1 MNKDI
6 DNIDNTD
13 KSVEKAL
20 DIMESSSEIN
30 VEQLQEMLKD
40 EETLQACRDIMD
52 SSLFLQQK
60 SGMEL
65 PNIEMELERFK
76 KKQYTTRMRSNF
88 WKVSMGIAAMI
99 AVLFGTY
106 YLINTLTTP
115 TLEPITVFTADAA
128 PQHITLQKDNGE
140 KIILDEPQSSNQTL
154 PQKVISK
161 SEKKELDYR
170 QVISTTT
177 QTPVSYTHLRAHETG
192 RNLVCRLLLEKK
204 KRRTV
209 ERGVAVPRT
218 IIT

>member
-6 DNIDNTD
+6 DNIDSTD

-76 KKQYTTRMRSNF
+76 KKQYTARMRSNF

-106 YLINTLTTP
+106 YLINTLTTLP
-115 TLEPITVFTADAA
+115 WSQSQYLLRMLPLNISLCKKIT
-128 PQHITLQKDNGE
+128 E
-140 KIILDEPQSSNQTL
+140 K
-154 PQKVISK
+154 
-161 SEKKELDYR
+161 
-170 QVISTTT
+170 
-177 QTPVSYTHLRAHETG
+177 
-192 RNLVCRLLLEKK
+192 RLY
-204 KRRTV
+204 
-209 ERGVAVPRT
+209 
-218 IIT
+218 

>member
-65 PNIEMELERFK
+65 PNIEMI
-76 KKQYTTRMRSNF
+76 Q
-88 WKVSMGIAAMI
+88 
-99 AVLFGTY
+99 
-106 YLINTLTTP
+106 
-115 TLEPITVFTADAA
+115 
-128 PQHITLQKDNGE
+128 E
-140 KIILDEPQSSNQTL
+140 KTIHDKNAFQ
-154 PQKVISK
+154 
-161 SEKKELDYR
+161 
-170 QVISTTT
+170 
-177 QTPVSYTHLRAHETG
+177 
-192 RNLVCRLLLEKK
+192 LLESKYGNS
-204 KRRTV
+204 RHDCRSIWNLLSYQY
-209 ERGVAVPRT
+209 PDDPYS
-218 IIT
+218 

>member
-6 DNIDNTD
+6 DNIDSTD

-76 KKQYTTRMRSNF
+76 TKQYTARMRSNF

-115 TLEPITVFTADAA
+115 TL
-128 PQHITLQKDNGE
+128 
-140 KIILDEPQSSNQTL
+140 
-154 PQKVISK
+154 
-161 SEKKELDYR
+161 
-170 QVISTTT
+170 
-177 QTPVSYTHLRAHETG
+177 
-192 RNLVCRLLLEKK
+192 
-204 KRRTV
+204 
-209 ERGVAVPRT
+209 
-218 IIT
+218 

>member
-76 KKQYTTRMRSNF
+76 KKQYTARMRSNF

-106 YLINTLTTP
+106 YLINTLTP
-115 TLEPITVFTADAA
+115 LPWNQSQYLLRMLPLNISLCKKIT
-128 PQHITLQKDNGE
+128 E
-140 KIILDEPQSSNQTL
+140 K
-154 PQKVISK
+154 
-161 SEKKELDYR
+161 
-170 QVISTTT
+170 
-177 QTPVSYTHLRAHETG
+177 
-192 RNLVCRLLLEKK
+192 RLY
-204 KRRTV
+204 
-209 ERGVAVPRT
+209 
-218 IIT
+218 

>member
-65 PNIEMELERFK
+65 PNIEI
-76 KKQYTTRMRSNF
+76 Q
-88 WKVSMGIAAMI
+88 
-99 AVLFGTY
+99 
-106 YLINTLTTP
+106 
-115 TLEPITVFTADAA
+115 
-128 PQHITLQKDNGE
+128 E
-140 KIILDEPQSSNQTL
+140 KTIHDKNAFQ
-154 PQKVISK
+154 
-161 SEKKELDYR
+161 
-170 QVISTTT
+170 
-177 QTPVSYTHLRAHETG
+177 
-192 RNLVCRLLLEKK
+192 LLESKYGNS
-204 KRRTV
+204 RHDCRSIWNLLSYQY
-209 ERGVAVPRT
+209 PDDPYS
-218 IIT
+218 

>member
-6 DNIDNTD
+6 DNIDSTD

-76 KKQYTTRMRSNF
+76 KKQYTARMRSNF
-88 WKVSMGIAAMI
+88 WKVSMGSILNLISFQYPDDPCPGANHSI
-99 AVLFGTY
+99 YCGCCPSTY
-106 YLINTLTTP
+106 HS
-115 TLEPITVFTADAA
+115 A
-128 PQHITLQKDNGE
+128 
-140 KIILDEPQSSNQTL
+140 
-154 PQKVISK
+154 
-161 SEKKELDYR
+161 
-170 QVISTTT
+170 
-177 QTPVSYTHLRAHETG
+177 
-192 RNLVCRLLLEKK
+192 
-204 KRRTV
+204 KR
-209 ERGVAVPRT
+209 
-218 IIT
+218 

>member
-65 PNIEMELERFK
+65 PNTEMELERFK
-76 KKQYTTRMRSNF
+76 KN
-88 WKVSMGIAAMI
+88 
-99 AVLFGTY
+99 
-106 YLINTLTTP
+106 NTWQECVP
-115 TLEPITVFTADAA
+115 TSG
-128 PQHITLQKDNGE
+128 K
-140 KIILDEPQSSNQTL
+140 
-154 PQKVISK
+154 
-161 SEKKELDYR
+161 
-170 QVISTTT
+170 
-177 QTPVSYTHLRAHETG
+177 
-192 RNLVCRLLLEKK
+192 
-204 KRRTV
+204 
-209 ERGVAVPRT
+209 
-218 IIT
+218 

>member
-6 DNIDNTD
+6 DNIDSTD

-76 KKQYTTRMRSNF
+76 KNSTRQEC
-88 WKVSMGIAAMI
+88 V
-99 AVLFGTY
+99 
-106 YLINTLTTP
+106 P
-115 TLEPITVFTADAA
+115 TSG
-128 PQHITLQKDNGE
+128 K
-140 KIILDEPQSSNQTL
+140 
-154 PQKVISK
+154 
-161 SEKKELDYR
+161 
-170 QVISTTT
+170 
-177 QTPVSYTHLRAHETG
+177 
-192 RNLVCRLLLEKK
+192 
-204 KRRTV
+204 
-209 ERGVAVPRT
+209 
-218 IIT
+218 